1 MFCCLLPTDQN
12 AKRHTCVTD
21 AFSLGGVRHI
31 NLSVR
36 RGICHKSHKWQF
48 CKIFS
53 GKIFKNFRH
62 INLSALAT
70 CWERW
75 LLVLKTNMFTTSNKI
90 LSVSVFFIYH
100 FCSYIRKP
108 IIFFSKYLP
117 PLTFPSTNNL
127 FFFSSA
133 DQIFLQL
140 FSSLSSFILFLLW
153 GAKIFVSS
161 SKNRINKLYMV

>member
-1 MFCCLLPTDQN
+1 MINHHSVTGEKHIAEEEGFRDLWYYPPHRQALSRTRWSIDKSVLLFADDWSKCQE
-12 AKRHTCVTD
+12 HTCVTD

-36 RGICHKSHKWQF
+36 RGICHKSQKWQF
-48 CKIFS
+48 CKIFSGS

-62 INLSALAT
+62 INISALVT

-75 LLVLKTNMFTTSNKI
+75 LFVLKTNMFTTSNQI

-108 IIFFSKYLP
+108 
-117 PLTFPSTNNL
+117 NNFL
-127 FFFSSA
+127 F
-133 DQIFLQL
+133 QI
-140 FSSLSSFILFLLW
+140 
-153 GAKIFVSS
+153 SS
-161 SKNRINKLYMV
+161 SPYFSFPK